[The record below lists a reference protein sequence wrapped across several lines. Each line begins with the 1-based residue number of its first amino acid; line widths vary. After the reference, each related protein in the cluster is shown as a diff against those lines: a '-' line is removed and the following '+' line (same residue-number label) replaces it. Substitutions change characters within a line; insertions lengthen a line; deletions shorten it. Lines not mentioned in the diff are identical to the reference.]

1 MLSGGRPSRW
11 YAGGGECD
19 KASLFITL
27 NGRVALLGGVLG
39 GRDGGGPIDPAV
51 LRTWG
56 TASRDVVLF
65 CEGGSEGSG
74 DCDGVGGRSCCDL
87 DLVIGLGICPF
98 EFVKPEGRVSVD
110 FLGFWR
116 IDGVGGKGG
125 GL

>member
-1 MLSGGRPSRW
+1 MLSGGRPPRW

-39 GRDGGGPIDPAV
+39 GRDAAV
-51 LRTWG
+51 LPTWG
-56 TASRDVVLF
+56 TASRDVVLL

-74 DCDGVGGRSCCDL
+74 DCDGVGGRSYCDL
-87 DLVIGLGICPF
+87 DFVIGLGTRPF
-98 EFVKPEGRVSVD
+98 EFVKPEGRVSMD